1 MSSGPSSSPVLAPP
15 DRAWPVLSLLAFV
28 LLNAP
33 VALAAEAEPPRVEAV
48 PPLRT
53 AAYVGSALGLAGA
66 AGVASIFTAVSIHGA
81 PVGANGRPEP
91 FVTATG
97 LVAALGVHFALVHW
111 LVPELTRLGNT
122 SAALGDVTAARARA
136 WELGRWAW
144 LGGALG
150 AASTMIGAGIEH
162 ASFGSG
168 QGVMLGGLVAVFFS
182 ALAADVLEIV
192 GAWQGATA
200 SRRPR

>member
-1 MSSGPSSSPVLAPP
+1 MRSAAPLF
-15 DRAWPVLSLLAFV
+15 ALLLLS
-28 LLNAP
+28 AP
-33 VALAAEAEPPRVEAV
+33 FAHAEPVEVARVEPV

-53 AAYVGSALGLAGA
+53 AGYVASSLGLAAVAGA
-66 AGVASIFTAVSIHGA
+66 ASIFTAVTIHQA
-81 PVGANGRPEP
+81 PVQGNGRPEP

-192 GAWQGATA
+192 GAWQGAGS